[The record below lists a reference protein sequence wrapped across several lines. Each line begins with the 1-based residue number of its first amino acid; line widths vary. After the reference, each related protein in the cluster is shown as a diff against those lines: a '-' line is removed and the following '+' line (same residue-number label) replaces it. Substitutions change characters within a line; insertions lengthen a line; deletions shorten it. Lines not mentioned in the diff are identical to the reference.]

1 MNKIVSALVL
11 AGCSLVFAQE
21 TSEAKDQVQE
31 TKEQVRKAEEL
42 AGELAAKQYVPQVGF
57 KLSLGS
63 AATLGDD
70 ALQEPGFIASP
81 AVLATMQLPS
91 SLYIT
96 GEMAM
101 SQYSVPV
108 NDLQANQPADLK
120 LTTIDP
126 TLLLGYQITSK
137 YSVFAGPQ
145 INLLFQAEEEVGE
158 TLIEV
163 IDELSSPV
171 FGLVVGAKHQYN
183 ETFFTDI
190 RFNYGLT
197 DIYANKNITLY
208 SLQLSA
214 GLYL

>member
-1 MNKIVSALVL
+1 MKKLSTVL
-11 AGCSLVFAQE
+11 LMACSLTFAQE
-21 TSEAKDQVQE
+21 TQEAKKQVEQ
-31 TKEQVRKAEEL
+31 TKEQVRQAEEL
-42 AGELAAKQYVPQVGF
+42 AGELAAKNYVPQVGF
-57 KLSLGS
+57 KLSLGT
-63 AATLGDD
+63 AATLGDQ

-81 AVLATMQLPS
+81 AIFATMQLPA
-91 SLYIT
+91 SLYLT

-108 NDLQANQPADLK
+108 NDLNNNAPADLK

-137 YSVFAGPQ
+137 YSLFLGPQ

-163 IDELSSPV
+163 VDDLSSPA

-197 DIYANKNITLY
+197 DIYENRNVTLY

-214 GLYL
+214 GLYI